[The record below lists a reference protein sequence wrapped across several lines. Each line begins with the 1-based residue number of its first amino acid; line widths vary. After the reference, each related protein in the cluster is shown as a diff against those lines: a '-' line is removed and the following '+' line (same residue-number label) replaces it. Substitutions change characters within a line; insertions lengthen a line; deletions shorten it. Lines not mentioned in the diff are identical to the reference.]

1 MERAPSG
8 ASGPPQSARG
18 GVHDDQIT
26 GAALAVIGV
35 LVAWQS
41 WQYPVGSLAEPGPG
55 YLPFA
60 LGVALAGCGALVA
73 AAGGGSPAFR
83 WRRFSDGLKG
93 LAILAGLGFAA
104 LALERLGYRITIA
117 VLLLYY
123 LGAVERR
130 PWIVTLVLT
139 LVASAGTYYVFA
151 RLLRVPLPIGVFG
164 F

>member
-1 MERAPSG
+1 MAPAPGGASTSSG
-8 ASGPPQSARG
+8 ADRG
-18 GVHDDQIT
+18 GLRDDQVS
-26 GAALAVIGV
+26 GAALAIAGV
-35 LVAWQS
+35 LIALQS
-41 WQYPVGSLAEPGPG
+41 WQYPIGSLAEPGPG

-60 LGVALAGCGALVA
+60 LGIALAGFGALIAV
-73 AAGGGSPAFR
+73 AGGRSPAFR
-83 WRRFSDGLKG
+83 WRHFGDGLKG

-123 LGAVERR
+123 LGVLERR
-130 PWIVTLVLT
+130 PWLRTLVLT
-139 LVASAGTYYVFA
+139 AIVSLGSYYVFA

>member
-1 MERAPSG
+1 MERAPS
-8 ASGPPQSARG
+8 AAPATPSSAG
-18 GVHDDQIT
+18 GGLRDDQVS
-26 GAALAVIGV
+26 GAALAIAGA
-35 LVAWQS
+35 LIALQS
-41 WQYPVGSLAEPGPG
+41 WQYPIGSLAEPGPG

-60 LGVALAGCGALVA
+60 LGLALAGFGALVA
-73 AAGGGSPAFR
+73 IAGGGSPAFR
-83 WRRFSDGLKG
+83 WHQFDDGLKG

-123 LGAVERR
+123 LGVLERR
-130 PWIVTLVLT
+130 PWIATFVLT
-139 LVASAGTYYVFA
+139 ASVSLGSHYVFA

>member
-1 MERAPSG
+1 MAQAPSG
-8 ASGPPQSARG
+8 ASGSPRPADG
-18 GVHDDQIT
+18 GLHDDQVS
-26 GAALAVIGV
+26 GVALAIAGV
-35 LVAWQS
+35 LIALQS
-41 WQYPVGSLAEPGPG
+41 WQYPIGSLAEPGPG

-60 LGVALAGCGALVA
+60 LGLALAGCGVLVA
-73 AAGGGSPAFR
+73 IAGGGSPAFR
-83 WRRFSDGLKG
+83 WRQFDDGLKG

-123 LGAVERR
+123 LGVLERR
-130 PWIVTLVLT
+130 PWLRTLVLT
-139 LVASAGTYYVFA
+139 AIVSLGSYYVFA

>member
-8 ASGPPQSARG
+8 ASRSPRTGL
-18 GVHDDQIT
+18 HDDQLT
-26 GAALAVIGV
+26 GAALAIVGA

-41 WQYPVGSLAEPGPG
+41 WQYPIGSLADPGPG

-60 LGVALAGCGALVA
+60 LGIALAGFGAVVA
-73 AAGGGSPAFR
+73 AAGGRSPAFR
-83 WRRFSDGLKG
+83 WRHFGDGLKG

-123 LGAVERR
+123 LGVVERR
-130 PWIVTLVLT
+130 PWITTLVLT
-139 LVASAGTYYVFA
+139 VVVSLGSHYVFA
-151 RLLRVPLPIGVFG
+151 RLLRVPLPIGIFG
-164 F
+164 V